1 MTLGKTP
8 KISTPT
14 PDLTSYKTETTISTS
29 KRISTADIRMLPS
42 ELTPLLLDHDLP
54 DDGGFINSQRGC

>member
-14 PDLTSYKTETTISTS
+14 PDLASYRTETTISTS
-29 KRISTADIRMLPS
+29 KRISTTDIQMLPS
-42 ELTPLLLDHDLP
+42 ELTLLLLEHDLP
-54 DDGGFINSQRGC
+54 DDGGFVDRQRER

>member
-14 PDLTSYKTETTISTS
+14 PDRASYRTEMMTSTS
-29 KRISTADIRMLPS
+29 KRISTADIQMLPS
-42 ELTPLLLDHDLP
+42 ELTLLLLEHDLP
-54 DDGGFINSQRGC
+54 DDGGFADSQ